1 MRRGSAARQDGA
13 AKRDSL
19 RKRGSAAARADPS
32 TSALPGFILV
42 ILLLTGGAAADFLGP
57 EPYTGLPL
65 LTGAPLVAG
74 AMLSFRASAALVTLA
89 CVVSVLLDIRLERP
103 TMALIVDLAS
113 VAAIGL
119 LALTLNRLL
128 ARQNRRLAQARD
140 VAEAA
145 QRAVLPDPP
154 IRVGPLRVAA
164 RYETA
169 ETEARIG
176 GDLYAVQSTPFGIR
190 AIIGDVRGKGLQ
202 AVATVSVAI
211 GAFRQE
217 AEHAPTLGE
226 LARRLDEALSR
237 EDARRKAV
245 LAQGTDDSREV
256 ADGEVSEDFTTA
268 VLAEVGAEGTVRL
281 VNRGHPP
288 PYLVAD
294 GTVVRLDPRRPELPL
309 GLGPLDSGAAVPAPD
324 TFPLPAGSALLLVTD
339 GVTEARDRTG
349 AFYDPCTA
357 RLDLPADPHP
367 AELVDALVAS
377 VARWTGGPAQDD
389 MAIMA
394 LAPSRAEPPSGAP
407 VDPLI

>member
-1 MRRGSAARQDGA
+1 MIQFNRMVPTARTA
-13 AKRDSL
+13 HA
-19 RKRGSAAARADPS
+19 ADPS
-32 TSALPGFILV
+32 TSALPGFALV
-42 ILLLTGGAAADFLGP
+42 LLLLTGGAAADFLGP

-89 CVVSVLLDIRLERP
+89 CVLSVVLDIRLGRP

-119 LALTLNRLL
+119 LALTVNRLL

-169 ETEARIG
+169 EAEARIG

-202 AVATVSVAI
+202 AVSVVSVAI

-245 LAQGTDDSREV
+245 RAQGADDAGEAAEGEA
-256 ADGEVSEDFTTA
+256 ADGEISEDFTTA
-268 VLAEVGAEGTVRL
+268 VLAEVAAEGTVRL
-281 VNRGHPP
+281 VNRGHPA
-288 PYLVAD
+288 PYLVTD
-294 GTVVRLDPRRPELPL
+294 GRVVRLDPRRPELPL
-309 GLGPLDSGAAVPAPD
+309 GLGLLDATDAVPQPD

-339 GVTEARDRTG
+339 GVTEARDRAGT
-349 AFYDPCTA
+349 FYDPCAA
-357 RLDLPADPHP
+357 RLALPADPHP
-367 AELVDALVAS
+367 AQLVDALVAS
-377 VARWTGGPAQDD
+377 VTDWTGGPAQDD
-389 MAIMA
+389 MAVMA
-394 LAPSRAEPPSGAP
+394 LAPDPARTEPDRPEP
-407 VDPLI
+407 DPDRPEPH